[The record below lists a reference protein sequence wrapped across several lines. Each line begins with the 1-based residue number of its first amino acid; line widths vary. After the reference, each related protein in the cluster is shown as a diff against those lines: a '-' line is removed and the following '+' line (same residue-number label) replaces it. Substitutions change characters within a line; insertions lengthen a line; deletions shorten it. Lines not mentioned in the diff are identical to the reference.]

1 MPVLRAPARRSSRAA
16 LLSRIVAALF
26 GGYALAA
33 LTSVAALALP
43 MGTVEAVLAGMQ
55 ASFLVYAGAVI
66 WVFAARSALRAWLGL
81 AAVALPLLAMA
92 CKVWAE
98 AAA

>member
-1 MPVLRAPARRSSRAA
+1 MAVARRGRGA
-16 LLSRIVAALF
+16 LLSRMVAALF

-43 MGTVEAVLAGMQ
+43 MGTVEAVLLGMQ
-55 ASFLVYAGAVI
+55 ASFGVYAGAVV
-66 WVFAARSALRAWLGL
+66 WVFAARTAWRAWLGL
-81 AAVALPLLAMA
+81 AVVAVPLLAAA
-92 CKVWAE
+92 CWVWAG

>member
-1 MPVLRAPARRSSRAA
+1 MTVLRAPARRSRAA

-55 ASFLVYAGAVI
+55 ASFVVYAAAVI
-66 WVFAARSALRAWLGL
+66 WVFAARSARRAWLGL
-81 AAVALPLLAMA
+81 ALAALPLLAA
-92 CKVWAE
+92 ASWVWWMP
-98 AAA
+98 AA

>member
-1 MPVLRAPARRSSRAA
+1 MAVARRGRGA
-16 LLSRIVAALF
+16 LLSRMVAALF

-43 MGTVEAVLAGMQ
+43 MGTLEAVLLGMQ
-55 ASFLVYAGAVI
+55 ASFGVYAGAVV
-66 WVFAARSALRAWLGL
+66 WVFAARTAWRAWLGL
-81 AAVALPLLAMA
+81 AVVAVPLLAAA
-92 CKVWAE
+92 CGVWAG